1 MTRLEPAVKW
11 AVDRVVAAVALVV
24 FSPVFLVIWAWVRRD
39 AGKPVFLSQLRAGR
53 DGVPFKLL
61 KIRTMVPNAV
71 DVGPNFRAQA
81 EPLAEGGATIS
92 APDQSVPR
100 GIEPT
105 YVVSGRSTPA
115 SR

>member
-71 DVGPNFRAQA
+71 DVGR
-81 EPLAEGGATIS
+81 ELALTDDPFGVV
-92 APDQSVPR
+92 PDDPR
-100 GIEPT
+100 VT
-105 YVVSGRSTPA
+105 RSGRVLRRTLRDRIST
-115 SR
+115 SRS